1 MVIKGDTGNVGIGT
15 TSPSSKLH
23 VAGQI
28 MISPSSGTPSL
39 KFQDSGTTNAY
50 IDLTDGQQRF
60 DFRDD
65 SDTVMSVRLD
75 TLRVGIGTTSPSKTL
90 EVNGTLKTASDITC
104 DGTTIFGGTS
114 SLNINLFA
122 AGSLN
127 LKTNNTTALTINS
140 SQKVGIG
147 TTTSLN
153 GLLNVGSPS
162 ATNVKVSRI
171 AGDTTTVYQYGSS
184 EDATLEWTCGSYF
197 NSEVVITASQTNGG
211 TYNNLYIR
219 GIWSNNHTS
228 HHWDELEHVGGL
240 TGTTFTITNGQN
252 GSTTNSGRLTLN
264 VDYSS
269 GSFATL
275 NIRITDFYGTHSY
288 TIT

>member
-1 MVIKGDTGNVGIGT
+1 MRAVGVAGEGLLFRQVNDANNSYTNRMIIDTSGNVGVGT
-15 TSPSSKLH
+15 ITPEDRLDIVGNLRVSSSKTANTNKTNRIRGEHYNVAEEPTTFMFMNSFSATNQLH
-23 VAGQI
+23 IGGG
-28 MISPSSGTPSL
+28 SSVENAATSL
-39 KFQDSGTTNAY
+39 TF
-50 IDLTDGQQRF
+50 F
-60 DFRDD
+60 
-65 SDTVMSVRLD
+65 
-75 TLRVGIGTTSPSKTL
+75 
-90 EVNGTLKTASDITC
+90 TA
-104 DGTTIFGGTS
+104 
-114 SLNINLFA
+114 A
-122 AGSLN
+122 
-127 LKTNNTTALTINS
+127 NNTTTAGTLALTIDS
-140 SQKVGIG
+140 SQNATFASKVGIG
-147 TTTSLN
+147 TTASLN

-228 HHWDELEHVGGL
+228 HHWDELEHVGSL

-252 GSTTNSGRLTLN
+252 GSTAASGRLTLG
-264 VDYSS
+264 VDYVN

-275 NIRITDFYGTHSY
+275 NIRITDFFGTHAY